1 MNNFGKRSSER
12 RFDNRNKGRSEM
24 FPATCT
30 KCGKNCE
37 VPFRPSSGKPI
48 YCSNCFE
55 DKGGRGNERF
65 EKRDFGRRDFG
76 DRHEG
81 RSEMHQATCD
91 ECGKNCEVPFRLTPG
106 KPIYCHECFGNKGKP
121 RGNFTKSGIGETDE
135 KLKKQLDM
143 MNAKLDQILNYFKQ
157 DKIKSSAPKD
167 NISPEV
173 LEIKEIKSIKAVKKT
188 VAKKKKKKDTSEVKA
203 QSEPSVSE
211 K

>member
-1 MNNFGKRSSER
+1 
-12 RFDNRNKGRSEM
+12 
-24 FPATCT
+24 
-30 KCGKNCE
+30 
-37 VPFRPSSGKPI
+37 
-48 YCSNCFE
+48 
-55 DKGGRGNERF
+55 
-65 EKRDFGRRDFG
+65 
-76 DRHEG
+76 
-81 RSEMHQATCD
+81 
-91 ECGKNCEVPFRLTPG
+91 
-106 KPIYCHECFGNKGKP
+106 
-121 RGNFTKSGIGETDE
+121 
-135 KLKKQLDM
+135 